1 MKNVTFATAMKRKL
15 RLPIIKNHHEYK
27 CKCGKRVDAWGDH
40 SLGCWRNNKTA
51 TSNAHRDG
59 LFDIFKKLLPV
70 AKLIQSTGQV
80 EKEIHNIVR
89 SLPTLKPFDVSIR
102 LDHLLSDG
110 AWRTPFARI
119 GFDIT
124 LVHSTKPL
132 SLPPS
137 HDETATV
144 NENTLRLR
152 KGESD
157 KFARRTGGTNE
168 VSKRTLSADQVIGEI
183 MEASYSFIPVAIG
196 PFGEIGD
203 IFMRFW
209 DGSANPTPFS
219 FPRERPYAAEAA
231 KRAVS
236 IDTPWNLLGKA
247 DDRWRE
253 EKGSKPFDGSY
264 LSPLPSIWANQQL
277 GLVCCS
283 QLANHINAS
292 FNHLRHDPAG
302 SDEVRL
308 EGDDASL
315 DDLDEPDWN
324 WVEDELMIDD
334 ANDFP
339 AVGGSDTCF
348 DGRIHAGNARRKSN
362 HGSR

>member
-1 MKNVTFATAMKRKL
+1 
-15 RLPIIKNHHEYK
+15 
-27 CKCGKRVDAWGDH
+27 
-40 SLGCWRNNKTA
+40 
-51 TSNAHRDG
+51 
-59 LFDIFKKLLPV
+59 
-70 AKLIQSTGQV
+70 
-80 EKEIHNIVR
+80 
-89 SLPTLKPFDVSIR
+89 
-102 LDHLLSDG
+102 
-110 AWRTPFARI
+110 
-119 GFDIT
+119 
-124 LVHSTKPL
+124 
-132 SLPPS
+132 
-137 HDETATV
+137 
-144 NENTLRLR
+144 
-152 KGESD
+152 
-157 KFARRTGGTNE
+157 
-168 VSKRTLSADQVIGEI
+168 VIGEI
-183 MEASYSFIPVAIG
+183 LEASYSFIPVAIG

-209 DGSANPTPFS
+209 DDSANPTPFS

-253 EKGSKPFDGSY
+253 EKGNRPFDGSH